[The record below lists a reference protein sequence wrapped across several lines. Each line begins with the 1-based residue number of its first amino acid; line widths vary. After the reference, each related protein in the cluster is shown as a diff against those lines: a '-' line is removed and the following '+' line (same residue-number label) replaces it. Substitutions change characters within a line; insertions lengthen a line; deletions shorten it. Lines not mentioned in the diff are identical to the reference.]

1 MNYRR
6 FHLLAAALWLVGAMT
21 LPLNAQTPGK
31 TYAQQLIDQAIAKHH
46 GVLVLMMHVTPPEG
60 TDNVVIA
67 SNIGRIGKK
76 ADDDDLGVIKSGVPK
91 LEVNKTGDRFEV
103 ELPLRDASARTIGAL
118 GVVFAYKNG
127 DDKAM
132 LQKQAEQIVGELARS
147 ISQVANLLEPAQF
160 DLSVPT
166 NTYAQQLL
174 DEALDK
180 HPEVIILAMHVTP
193 PKNSDNVII
202 ASNIG
207 RIGKKADEDDLGVIK
222 TGEPKLEVNTTGDR
236 FEDELVLQDRS
247 GKTIG
252 ALGVVFAYRDGDDK
266 SKLQKKAEQIRDE
279 LRTKIPAL
287 EKLFEPAR

>member
-1 MNYRR
+1 MEEYMNYRR

-21 LPLNAQTPGK
+21 LPVNAQTPGK
-31 TYAQQLIDQAIAKHH
+31 TYAQQLIDQAIAKHR
-46 GVLVLMMHVTPPEG
+46 GVLVLMMQVTPQEG

-67 SNIGRIGKK
+67 FNIGRIGKK

-118 GVVFAYKNG
+118 GVVFAFKNG

-132 LQKQAEQIVGELARS
+132 LQKQAEQIVGELARR
-147 ISQVANLLEPAQF
+147 ISHVANLLEPAQF

-252 ALGVVFAYRDGDDK
+252 ALGVVFAYRDVDDK
-266 SKLQKKAEQIRDE
+266 SKLQKKAEQS
-279 LRTKIPAL
+279 
-287 EKLFEPAR
+287 